1 MKGQTKKFYLLLII
15 LSLIALF
22 SISCNNDNNNKDKT
36 GAEEVEK
43 DKTGAEQINKDKTGT
58 EKINKDKTEKEEV
71 KKERK
76 LSYYAG
82 NWWTSSTNE
91 SGINIITINT
101 DDSITFKDGT
111 NPDVKIPS
119 NSITRVSDTN
129 YTTSYNDSDSIN
141 VKLTLIF
148 SSDTEGKLMMES
160 KEESGE
166 DLVATIDI
174 IKK

>member
-91 SGINIITINT
+91 SGINIIINT
-101 DDSITFKDGT
+101 DDSIIFKDGT

-129 YTTSYNDSDSIN
+129 YTTSYNDSSVNID

-148 SSDTEGKLMMES
+148 SSDKQGKLTMETGTDS
-160 KEESGE
+160 AI
-166 DLVATIDI
+166 VDI
-174 IKK
+174 TKK

>member
-1 MKGQTKKFYLLLII
+1 MKGQKKFYLLLII

-71 KKERK
+71 
-76 LSYYAG
+76 
-82 NWWTSSTNE
+82 NWYGKPDEKTAE
-91 SGINIITINT
+91 MNILTINA
-101 DDSITFKDGT
+101 DSSVTLKDGT
-111 NPDVKIPS
+111 NPDVTIPS
-119 NSITRVSDTN
+119 NSVTRVSDTN
-129 YTTSYNDSDSIN
+129 YTTSYNDSSVNID

-148 SSDTEGKLMMES
+148 SSDIQGKLTMET
-160 KEESGE
+160 ETETE
-166 DLVATIDI
+166 TDPAIVDI
-174 IKK
+174 TKK

>member
-1 MKGQTKKFYLLLII
+1 MKRQTKKFYLLLII

-82 NWWTSSTNE
+82 DWYEKPEKKATE
-91 SGINIITINT
+91 KNILTINT
-101 DDSITFKDGT
+101 DGSIILKISD
-111 NPDVKIPS
+111 DVTIPS

-129 YTTSYNDSDSIN
+129 YTTSYNDSNSIN

-160 KEESGE
+160 EGESGK
-166 DLVATIDI
+166 DLATIDI
-174 IKK
+174 TKK

>member
-1 MKGQTKKFYLLLII
+1 MKGQKKFYLLLII

-36 GAEEVEK
+36 GAEEVE
-43 DKTGAEQINKDKTGT
+43 KDKTGT

-129 YTTSYNDSDSIN
+129 YTTSYNDSSVNID

-148 SSDTEGKLMMES
+148 SSDTQGKLTMET
-160 KEESGE
+160 ETETE
-166 DLVATIDI
+166 TDPAIVDI
-174 IKK
+174 TKK

>member
-1 MKGQTKKFYLLLII
+1 MKRQTKKFYLLLII

-43 DKTGAEQINKDKTGT
+43 DKTGAEEINKDKTGT
-58 EKINKDKTEKEEV
+58 KEINKDKTEKKEV
-71 KKERK
+71 KEERK

-82 NWWTSSTNE
+82 DWYEKPEKKATEN
-91 SGINIITINT
+91 NILTINT
-101 DDSITFKDGT
+101 DGSIILKISD
-111 NPDVKIPS
+111 DVKIPS

>member
-1 MKGQTKKFYLLLII
+1 MKRQTKKFYLLLII

-43 DKTGAEQINKDKTGT
+43 DKTGAEEINKDKTGT
-58 EKINKDKTEKEEV
+58 KEINKDKTEKKEV
-71 KKERK
+71 KEERK

-82 NWWTSSTNE
+82 DWYEKPEKKATE
-91 SGINIITINT
+91 KNILTINT
-101 DDSITFKDGT
+101 DGSIILKISD
-111 NPDVKIPS
+111 DVKIPS
-119 NSITRVSDTN
+119 DSITRVSDTN
-129 YTTSYNDSDSIN
+129 YTTSYNDSNSIN

-160 KEESGE
+160 EGESGK
-166 DLVATIDI
+166 DLATIDI
-174 IKK
+174 TKK